1 MRTVKRLILF
11 LIIPLFFIAD
21 YAKASSA
28 KPGGSMG
35 EGLSELSREMK
46 KIDLYL
52 FHSEGCGICQSII
65 AGLTERLEEMYPS
78 LKIILLDL
86 KEPKNYEALCN
97 FERRL
102 GRRGEE
108 LPFAV
113 IGNHL
118 LTGEMEITERLDP
131 IILEYLLKELTRPI
145 PESKGYENPSQ
156 GEVSAELIYFHQS
169 GCAKCGRTD
178 VLLDY
183 LKRKYPKLSIKKV
196 DLSTPEGKRMGEAI
210 SERINLPDRERLTA
224 PSILIGEKFL
234 SAKEISE
241 ERIEEILLGLKRN
254 PSPIVI
260 QPEEMMKAENS
271 IIERFKS
278 LGPIPVTFGG
288 LIDGIN
294 PCAFATL
301 IFLVSYLTLTGRKR
315 EEVLKVGL
323 VFTGS
328 VFMTYLLIGL
338 GIISFIQHFSFT
350 PVLSKGI
357 YLLASVF
364 ALAMG
369 GLSFYDFLMWKR
381 GKEKEMKLQ
390 LPRSLKSLIHKTV
403 RGVDLSKYQL
413 PGAVLLG
420 FIVSLFEFTCTGQV
434 YLPTIIFVMSISEL
448 WKNAFFYLL
457 LYNFAFIIPL
467 LSTFGLFYLG
477 VTQRRFILFL
487 QKRGAL
493 IKLLTSVFFFLLGAV
508 MLATIF

>member
-1 MRTVKRLILF
+1 MRPAKRLILF

-35 EGLSELSREMK
+35 EGISELSREMK

-145 PESKGYENPSQ
+145 PESKGYENPSK

-196 DLSTPEGKRMGEAI
+196 DLSTPEGKRMWEAI

-260 QPEEMMKAENS
+260 QP
-271 IIERFKS
+271 
-278 LGPIPVTFGG
+278 
-288 LIDGIN
+288 
-294 PCAFATL
+294 
-301 IFLVSYLTLTGRKR
+301 
-315 EEVLKVGL
+315 
-323 VFTGS
+323 
-328 VFMTYLLIGL
+328 
-338 GIISFIQHFSFT
+338 
-350 PVLSKGI
+350 
-357 YLLASVF
+357 
-364 ALAMG
+364 
-369 GLSFYDFLMWKR
+369 
-381 GKEKEMKLQ
+381 
-390 LPRSLKSLIHKTV
+390 
-403 RGVDLSKYQL
+403 
-413 PGAVLLG
+413 
-420 FIVSLFEFTCTGQV
+420 
-434 YLPTIIFVMSISEL
+434 
-448 WKNAFFYLL
+448 
-457 LYNFAFIIPL
+457 
-467 LSTFGLFYLG
+467 
-477 VTQRRFILFL
+477 
-487 QKRGAL
+487 
-493 IKLLTSVFFFLLGAV
+493 
-508 MLATIF
+508 